1 MRRHLFHRVGT
12 LLAAVALLVAP
23 LRATI
28 ACDMGGP
35 APHPA
40 DVVDAPPAVASQ
52 EASAA
57 THATHAT
64 HDAHAAHSGHVMPA
78 VVPAEHAGQHP
89 SAFSS
94 EHPSPDHSAPH
105 GPMPAPCD
113 DLASCAVVALPPS
126 PLERA
131 TVGTAPAA
139 PRIATADAPTAPAAG
154 VEPPPPRA

>member
-1 MRRHLFHRVGT
+1 MGT

-40 DVVDAPPAVASQ
+40 DAVDAPPAVASQ
-52 EASAA
+52 EASAGA
-57 THATHAT
+57 RA
-64 HDAHAAHSGHVMPA
+64 AHAPHSGHAMPA

-94 EHPSPDHSAPH
+94 EHPSPDHSAPR

-113 DLASCAVVALPPS
+113 DLASCALVALPPS

>member
-40 DVVDAPPAVASQ
+40 DVADAPPAVASH
-52 EASAA
+52 EVSAA
-57 THATHAT
+57 AHAVHA
-64 HDAHAAHSGHVMPA
+64 AHAAHSGHVTPA
-78 VVPAEHAGQHP
+78 VVPAEPAAQHP

-131 TVGTAPAA
+131 TVVTAPAA

>member
-1 MRRHLFHRVGT
+1 MRRHLLHRVGT

-40 DVVDAPPAVASQ
+40 DFVDAPPAVASQ

>member
-12 LLAAVALLVAP
+12 LLAAVSLLVAP

-78 VVPAEHAGQHP
+78 VVPAEHAAQHP
-89 SAFSS
+89 SVFSS

-154 VEPPPPRA
+154 VEPPPPRT